1 MYVQFKLC
9 VHGVVLLGNQTNH
22 TLLCTYSELIRCCST
37 KRKSKK
43 ALLKCRWIER
53 LSGIVRMFQC
63 YVPAYLALEENASS
77 SSTDLEKSFHGVSW
91 DANTKSLAQGLVSK
105 METFSFFVALVI
117 TKEILAYFRDLT
129 VSLQGKMTIDV
140 SVLDNFQ
147 GSQILVNTSQCK
159 IRSSCMQ
166 STCLSQKHYTVFV
179 FIFCI

>member
-1 MYVQFKLC
+1 
-9 VHGVVLLGNQTNH
+9 
-22 TLLCTYSELIRCCST
+22 
-37 KRKSKK
+37 
-43 ALLKCRWIER
+43 
-53 LSGIVRMFQC
+53 MFQC

-77 SSTDLEKSFHGVSW
+77 SSTDREKSFHGVPW

-147 GSQILVNTSQCK
+147 GS
-159 IRSSCMQ
+159 
-166 STCLSQKHYTVFV
+166 
-179 FIFCI
+179 